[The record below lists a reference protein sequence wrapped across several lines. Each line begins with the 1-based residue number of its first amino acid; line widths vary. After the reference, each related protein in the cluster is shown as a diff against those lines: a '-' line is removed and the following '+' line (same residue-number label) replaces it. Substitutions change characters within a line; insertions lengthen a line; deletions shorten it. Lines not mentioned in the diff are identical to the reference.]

1 MLEIRSVEFSYGD
14 QTRFT
19 YDLDVRRGAATVI
32 QGPSGVGKSTLLL
45 LVAGFLSPVSGDI
58 RWQDDSIVALP
69 PSERPLSMLF
79 QDNNLFDHLDAWTN
93 IALGLD
99 PRLKIS
105 DAEKHL
111 VDLSMEQLGIH
122 QLKDRLP
129 PRLSGGQQQ
138 RVALARA
145 LVRAKGREKPLILLD
160 EPFTALDPATR
171 KDCLA
176 AVRLLIDDVGMTALI
191 VSHDPAD
198 AFDLDA
204 EVFSLPWDGS
214 PT

>member
-1 MLEIRSVEFSYGD
+1 MLEIRSLQFSYGD
-14 QTRFT
+14 KTGFT
-19 YDLDVRRGAATVI
+19 YDLDVRRGAASVL
-32 QGPSGVGKSTLLL
+32 QGPSGAGKSTLLL
-45 LVAGFLSPVSGDI
+45 LVAGFLVPASGDI
-58 RWQDDSIVALP
+58 RWQNGSITTMP

-99 PRLKIS
+99 PRLKLS
-105 DAEKHL
+105 EAENQL
-111 VDLSMEQLGIH
+111 VNLSMEQLGIY

-145 LVRAKGREKPLILLD
+145 LVRARGRNKPLILLD

-198 AFDLDA
+198 AVDLGA
-204 EVFSLPWDGS
+204 EVFSLPGDGS